1 MNFSNSKK
9 VTNATMKATIM
20 KANNWTEDQY
30 SKQYHLFKNKLR
42 AYESFMYAHGRM
54 VRVQSPSQ
62 LLYAQARSK
71 LRYGSKYEP
80 SEEMKRIQAFSAVSI
95 TKGRKL
101 ATAKGSRY
109 EANILRRIERQ
120 DYRNFENLITKTKAG
135 REIWDKIED
144 PLKREEA
151 LKDLS
156 EYIKNKRY
164 ELNNGKFSNEF
175 SGSDE
180 LSDDFD
186 YSKWLD

>member
-9 VTNATMKATIM
+9 VSAHEMKRVIM
-20 KANNWTEDQY
+20 KANRWTEEQY
-30 SKQYHLFKNKLR
+30 SKKYHLFKNKLR

-54 VRVQSPSQ
+54 SNVKSPVEM
-62 LLYAQARSK
+62 LYQQAKRTMKYGKNYTTKEFARISK
-71 LRYGSKYEP
+71 
-80 SEEMKRIQAFSAVSI
+80 FSAVSI